1 MSVGADWRVD
11 ETGKEI
17 SHESTQREESKGTRM
32 EASGTS
38 RFKGKSGHPQ
48 RRHKSARRTRRAQC
62 HIGQ

>member
-17 SHESTQREESKGTRM
+17 SRESTQREESKGTRM

-38 RFKGKSGHPQ
+38 RFKGKSGRPQ
-48 RRHKSARRTRRAQC
+48 RRHKSERRTRRAQC